1 MIALKGVVD
10 TDDLMIITRKGLT
23 IRIAVDSI
31 RQIGRAAQG
40 VILINLKD
48 DDQIAAVTYVD
59 TTDEDDE
66 INENE
71 YYEINSGDDDVDNE

>member
-31 RQIGRAAQG
+31 RQIGRAAQE
-40 VILINLKD
+40 L
-48 DDQIAAVTYVD
+48 Y
-59 TTDEDDE
+59 
-66 INENE
+66 
-71 YYEINSGDDDVDNE
+71 